1 MPVIR
6 NLKVIEAN
14 LVEKTITGDKIADET
29 ITGGKLVDRTI
40 TGGKVALDTLTGNEI
55 GADAIGSSE
64 LAPSAVFWSH
74 VKGTVIKYASIG
86 TVETAIDTGLPSVSA
101 FFITLWDARGVA
113 KTKDPVGGTVY
124 LIADTAGSID
134 LYAIA

>member
-6 NLKVIEAN
+6 NLKVIGAN
-14 LVEKTITGDKIADET
+14 LVEKTITGDKIAD
-29 ITGGKLVDRTI
+29 RTI
-40 TGGKVALDTLTGNEI
+40 SGSKVALDTLTGNEI

-64 LAPSAVFWSH
+64 LASLAVFWSH
-74 VKGTVIKYASIG
+74 VKGTVLKYASIG